1 MRVSA
6 NPSPKMQ
13 ALLTEVKNWA
23 ISYKIGF
30 YQVGEGKA
38 IAAGQIKDI
47 LMKDAQTLCNY
58 VDAEE
63 GIEND
68 NDKQEKMGIK
78 FTK

>member
-6 NPSPKMQ
+6 NPHPQMQ
-13 ALLTEVKNWA
+13 ALLTEVKEWA
-23 ISYKIGF
+23 DTNAIGF

-68 NDKQEKMGIK
+68 SEKQKKMGIK

>member
-13 ALLTEVKNWA
+13 ALLTEVNQWA
-23 ISYKIGF
+23 DNYCVGY

-63 GIEND
+63 GIEN
-68 NDKQEKMGIK
+68 NSEKQEKMGIK

>member
-1 MRVSA
+1 
-6 NPSPKMQ
+6 
-13 ALLTEVKNWA
+13 
-23 ISYKIGF
+23 
-30 YQVGEGKA
+30 
-38 IAAGQIKDI
+38 
-47 LMKDAQTLCNY
+47 MKDAQTLCNY